1 MTWGV
6 WQIFTWALESL
17 KIGTL
22 MGFFCSKLKM
32 YELKIYRGV
41 MCHDNDEWCKNWSRA
56 DLSVQNW
63 HEEFDEFW
71 HKHLQISKFCTLM
84 DFFWSK
90 HIMLHLKNYR
100 GSYGWWHWRLM
111 QNLKENWLVSS
122 KMTWKIWQIFVHRLK
137 NSNFILE
144 SEIAVLNQNKNLKQ
158 TDQPDAVWRLYFT
171 SEINEY
177 GTINKIFYVCST

>member
-1 MTWGV
+1 
-6 WQIFTWALESL
+6 
-17 KIGTL
+17 
-22 MGFFCSKLKM
+22 
-32 YELKIYRGV
+32 
-41 MCHDNDEWCKNWSRA
+41 
-56 DLSVQNW
+56 
-63 HEEFDEFW
+63 
-71 HKHLQISKFCTLM
+71 
-84 DFFWSK
+84 
-90 HIMLHLKNYR
+90 
-100 GSYGWWHWRLM
+100 M

-137 NSNFILE
+137 NGNFILE